1 MAIKISA
8 CVIVKNEEK
17 NMPRWLKCMKKVA
30 DEIIVVDTGSTDNT
44 VALAKD
50 AGAKLFYFKWIN
62 DFAAA
67 KNYAIE
73 QATGDWIIFLDADET
88 FTEEAQNVFRQ
99 ELERFNRDKAVA
111 CLMCRMLDI
120 DIDNDNRVFN
130 TSILARVFRRSPY
143 IRYKGPIHEQLE
155 NSQGNKKMVFAE
167 TLEAH
172 HTGYSSSII
181 RSKTERNLPILLSE
195 LEKATTDKERQR
207 LYPYLMDAYNILGD
221 HDRVVLYGRKCISIG
236 YKMIGE
242 PGHFYEVM
250 TMSMFNSGC
259 PLDELL
265 KTLDEAE
272 GAFPDDPF
280 FAFVRAMAL
289 EKTGDYV
296 ATEKAVLHGLELRK
310 NVEEKLRQGIG
321 VSDTSRGLLPYAYE
335 RLGNIYSLK
344 GDKQQAADNYLLALK
359 QHKYQAESLQG
370 LCRILIGTDD
380 IDLIELLNTIYDRSK
395 DGKFIVKT
403 LRGLVSAGVLS
414 YYGKAV
420 EGFEQGYVYMA
431 SGRYDSAGVK
441 LGNKYQEL
449 IQDGILAANNMPA
462 GYPQDNY
469 MDVLVSDEYRA
480 LFGKNSK
487 KAAALERLKD
497 YRKRMGLDEG

>member
-8 CVIVKNEEK
+8 CVITKNEEK
-17 NMPRWLKCMKKVA
+17 NMPRWLNCMKAVA
-30 DEIIVVDTGSTDNT
+30 DEIIVVDTGSTDST
-44 VALAKD
+44 VQIAKE
-50 AGAKLFYFKWIN
+50 AGAKLYHFKWIN

-73 QATGDWIIFLDADET
+73 QATGDWIIFLDADEA
-88 FTEEAQNVFRQ
+88 FTEEAQKVFRQ
-99 ELERFNRDKAVA
+99 ELERFNRDKSVA

-130 TSILARVFRRSPY
+130 TSILARIFRRSPY

-155 NSQGNKKMVFAE
+155 NNQGNKKMVFADK
-167 TLEAH
+167 LEAY

-221 HDRVVLYGRKCISIG
+221 HDKVLLYGRKCISIG

-272 GAFPDDPF
+272 AAFPEEPF
-280 FAFVRAMAL
+280 FPFVRAMVL

-296 ATEKAVLHGLELRK
+296 AAEKAVLHGLALRK
-310 NVEEKLRQGIG
+310 NVEEKLMQGIG

-380 IDLIELLNTIYDRSK
+380 IDLIELLNTIYDRCK
-395 DGKFIVKT
+395 DGKFVVKT

-414 YYGKAV
+414 YYGKAI

-431 SGRYDSAGVK
+431 NGRYDSAGVK
-441 LGNKYQEL
+441 LGNKYREL
-449 IQDGILAANNMPA
+449 IQAGILSANNMDEYPKD
-462 GYPQDNY
+462 GYLN
-469 MDVLVSDEYRA
+469 VLVSGKYLKRFGEHTKEAEALRRLKEYRA
-480 LFGKNSK
+480 
-487 KAAALERLKD
+487 RI
-497 YRKRMGLDEG
+497 GLDS